1 MSKIT
6 LTHTDNQMN
15 PPQIQTASADWG
27 WEEKNGQVSFGKIT
41 LDGVTCGKGGLDLAA
56 NTLDLALAKI
66 KEQAFFADT
75 SIVTAAST
83 SDLDGEQSIEAVV
96 AFYEAHGFR
105 VSDEQ
110 GGDSVFMER
119 LI

>member
-6 LTHTDNQMN
+6 ITHTDDQMTTA
-15 PPQIQTASADWG
+15 QVASATAHWDWA
-27 WEEKNGQVSFGKIT
+27 EKDGQPSFGKII

-56 NTLDLALAKI
+56 NILDLALAKI

-75 SIVTAAST
+75 IIVTAAST
-83 SDLDGEQSIEAVV
+83 SDLDGVQSIEAVV

>member
-1 MSKIT
+1 MEKIT
-6 LTHTDNQMN
+6 ITDKE
-15 PPQIQTASADWG
+15 QTATAIYEWDQEDFS
-27 WEEKNGQVSFGKIT
+27 KVI

-56 NTLDLALAKI
+56 NALDLALAKI

-75 SIVTAAST
+75 IIVTAAST
-83 SDLDGEQSIEAVV
+83 SDLDGEQPIEDVV

-105 VSDEQ
+105 VSDDQ